1 MQACPSHAL
10 QSAWLQAG
18 MGGLFSPVHDPR
30 SGACLPECVRCGT
43 VCPTHAILPLPLS
56 EKRWARVGIATLK
69 KDLCLAWA
77 EDKRCM
83 VCKENCPYGAVD
95 VVVQPGHVAA
105 VPVVDETRCYGCGFC
120 EHHCP
125 KPVSAIVVEARG
137 ALCLAEGLDFE
148 KDARRRGLRL
158 DATKLPLTMRQ
169 CRIWTGLGR
178 LLAFSNR
185 GLAQPRSGRP
195 GLSLRP
201 QIGSSREGETFC
213 VGTVIWRLRGR
224 SRGPGEPWAWASPV
238 CQPARSGNKSQN
250 EHVRKIQKPRKNF
263 YFMFSICCHGIL
275 KEIVKLLF

>member
-69 KDLCLAWA
+69 KNLCLAWA

-83 VCKENCPYGAVD
+83 VCKEKCPYGAVD

-195 GLSLRP
+195 VLKATDREFPGGRDLLPWDCHLAPERAEQGAWGTMGL
-201 QIGSSREGETFC
+201 G
-213 VGTVIWRLRGR
+213 
-224 SRGPGEPWAWASPV
+224 
-238 CQPARSGNKSQN
+238 
-250 EHVRKIQKPRKNF
+250 
-263 YFMFSICCHGIL
+263 
-275 KEIVKLLF
+275 

>member
-69 KDLCLAWA
+69 KNLCLAWA

-83 VCKENCPYGAVD
+83 VCKEKCPYGAVD

-137 ALCLAEGLDFE
+137 PCVLPRALTLRKMQEEG
-148 KDARRRGLRL
+148 ASGWMQQSCRSQCASAGYGRGWGASWLS
-158 DATKLPLTMRQ
+158 
-169 CRIWTGLGR
+169 RIG
-178 LLAFSNR
+178 

-250 EHVRKIQKPRKNF
+250 EHVRKIHKPRKNF
-263 YFMFSICCHGIL
+263 YFMFSICCHGVL

>member
-1 MQACPSHAL
+1 M
-10 QSAWLQAG
+10 
-18 MGGLFSPVHDPR
+18 
-30 SGACLPECVRCGT
+30 
-43 VCPTHAILPLPLS
+43 PLPLS

-185 GLAQPRSGRP
+185 GLAQPRSGRQACP
-195 GLSLRP
+195 
-201 QIGSSREGETFC
+201 
-213 VGTVIWRLRGR
+213 
-224 SRGPGEPWAWASPV
+224 
-238 CQPARSGNKSQN
+238 
-250 EHVRKIQKPRKNF
+250 
-263 YFMFSICCHGIL
+263 
-275 KEIVKLLF
+275 

>member
-10 QSAWLQAG
+10 QPAWLQAG
-18 MGGLFSPVHDPR
+18 MGGLFSPVHAPR

-43 VCPTHAILPLPLS
+43 VCPTHVILPLPLS

-83 VCKENCPYGAVD
+83 VCKENCPYGAVN

-137 ALCLAEGLDFE
+137 VLCLAEGLDFE

-178 LLAFSNR
+178 LGFL
-185 GLAQPRSGRP
+185 
-195 GLSLRP
+195 
-201 QIGSSREGETFC
+201 E
-213 VGTVIWRLRGR
+213 
-224 SRGPGEPWAWASPV
+224 
-238 CQPARSGNKSQN
+238 
-250 EHVRKIQKPRKNF
+250 
-263 YFMFSICCHGIL
+263 
-275 KEIVKLLF
+275 